1 MSNEHGEAPDM
12 VKLIWKTTLWLSIIT
27 VAEILLAVTLTDFFT
42 ANGMLLV
49 LNAFYIIMS
58 LAKAFYIVSVF
69 MHLKFEVK
77 YLAITILIPMTFL
90 LFAVIAL
97 LAEGDSWLHMRTY

>member
-1 MSNEHGEAPDM
+1 MSNEHGESVDM
-12 VKLIWKTTLWLSIIT
+12 VKLIWRTTLWLSIIT
-27 VAEILLAVTLTDFFT
+27 IVEIVLAVSLTEFFT
-42 ANGMLLV
+42 QNGMLLV

-58 LAKAFYIVSVF
+58 LAKAFFIVSVF
-69 MHLKFEVK
+69 MHLKFEIK
-77 YLAITILIPMTFL
+77 FLAITILIPMTFL

>member
-1 MSNEHGEAPDM
+1 MSNEHGKGADM

-27 VAEILLAVTLTDFFT
+27 VVEILLAVTLTEFFT

-69 MHLKFEVK
+69 MHLKFEAK
-77 YLAITILIPMTFL
+77 YLAVTILIPMTFL

-97 LAEGDSWLHMRTY
+97 LAEGDSWLRMRTY